1 MALFDS
7 ADRCRKKGVI
17 LTCYID
23 GRKTFR
29 VAPIP
34 DEGGCQPDGARV
46 PNADGRRS
54 TGSTGAAAVRRRA
67 GRGRAG

>member
-1 MALFDS
+1 MTLFDS
-7 ADRCRKKGVI
+7 TDRCRKRGVI

-34 DEGGCQPDGARV
+34 DEGGCQPDGSRV
-46 PNADGRRS
+46 PNADARRS
-54 TGSTGAAAVRRRA
+54 TKSTGVAVVRRPV